1 MKAYNVQYWTDRNVK
16 RDWVVAESPD
26 AAFDKLVK
34 SIPGITRACGLHSS
48 PYEEFPHFAARVRT
62 ELREIVIYRYGDSD
76 QGVVV
81 DLDYELQSISS
92 FLSWAANMGADI
104 VAY

>member
-1 MKAYNVQYWTDRNVK
+1 MKAYNVQY
-16 RDWVVAESPD
+16 
-26 AAFDKLVK
+26 
-34 SIPGITRACGLHSS
+34 
-48 PYEEFPHFAARVRT
+48 FAARVRT